1 MLKIIEQLL
10 KFYGGRLALTA
21 AAVADDDDDDDE
33 EEELL
38 CNYIFLCPC
47 FITN

>member
-1 MLKIIEQLL
+1 MFKIIDQL

-21 AAVADDDDDDDE
+21 AAVADDDDEE

>member
-21 AAVADDDDDDDE
+21 AAVADDDDEE